1 MIIQAALTV
10 GIVVISDHKHLLR
23 FWGCIR
29 IPKFPSWSGLSIQTA
44 SDKSRAKYVPHLQA
58 FSLFQG
64 TGEDVG
70 MTSSLLKI

>member
-29 IPKFPSWSGLSIQTA
+29 IPKFPSWSGLSF
-44 SDKSRAKYVPHLQA
+44 SRAKYVPHLQA
-58 FSLFQG
+58 LSLFQG
-64 TGEDVG
+64 TGEDVR